1 MSNTRCVVYVA
12 RFAPG
17 REGGIQ
23 ALHFDADNGTLSIGP
38 RSGDGQV
45 FFLAASGRPDRLY
58 SLRAEKFNSPEHA
71 EEVVAWEV
79 ADEDGALRE
88 IGRARTHGLATCY
101 LSADPDGRFL
111 LAANYTGG
119 SLVSFPLDAR
129 GAPGEAA
136 SVIRLEG
143 SSVHPARQTCPH
155 PHSFLSLPGNG
166 GAMHAYAADLGSDR
180 IFGFTIDPDTGQCVP
195 MEPEFCAAAP
205 GSGPRHLVAH
215 PGGRFLYAIDE
226 LSNTVTPYARD
237 TGTGALTRRQP
248 VSSLPAYFA
257 GESFGGDIAI
267 SPCGGFLYATNR
279 GHDSITVFRIEADG
293 ELVRQ
298 AVVPSAGKGPQ
309 NLAFTPDGRWLLC
322 ANLPAGQI
330 TVFRVAADGLPVA
343 AGQPFAAPAPSC
355 LLVR

>member
-1 MSNTRCVVYVA
+1 MKNHIVFVA
-12 RFAPG
+12 RFASG
-17 REGGIQ
+17 LDGGIQ
-23 ALHFDADNGTLSIGP
+23 ALQFDPETGILSPGA

-71 EEVVAWEV
+71 EEVVAWEITG
-79 ADEDGALRE
+79 DDGALRE
-88 IGRARTHGLATCY
+88 IGRACTHGLATCY

-119 SLVSFPLDAR
+119 SLVSFPLDAH
-129 GAPGEAA
+129 GVPGEAA

-143 SSVHPARQTCPH
+143 SSVHPRQTSPH
-155 PHSFLSLPGNG
+155 PHSFLSIPGDG
-166 GAMHAYAADLGSDR
+166 GTVHAYAADLGSDR
-180 IFGFTIDPDTGQCVP
+180 IFGFIIDPGTAQCVP

-237 TGTGALTRRQP
+237 TDTGALTRRQP
-248 VSSLPAYFA
+248 VSSLPADFS
-257 GESFGGDIAI
+257 GESFGGDMAI

-279 GHDSITVFRIEADG
+279 GHDSIAVFRIEADG

-298 AVVPSAGKGPQ
+298 AAVPSSGKGPQ

-343 AGQPFAAPAPSC
+343 AGQPFAVVAPSC

>member
-1 MSNTRCVVYVA
+1 MSNTRCIVYVA

-17 REGGIQ
+17 RDGGIQ
-23 ALHFDADNGTLSIGP
+23 ALHFDADNGILSIGP
-38 RSGDGQV
+38 HSGDGQV

-71 EEVVAWEV
+71 EEVVAWEI
-79 ADEDGALRE
+79 AGDDGALRE
-88 IGRARTHGLATCY
+88 IGRVCTHGLATCY

-119 SLVSFPLDAR
+119 SLVSFPLDAH
-129 GAPGEAA
+129 GVPGEAA
-136 SVIRLEG
+136 SLIRLQG
-143 SSVHPARQTCPH
+143 SSVHPRQTSPH
-155 PHSFLSLPGNG
+155 PHSFLSLAGDG
-166 GAMHAYAADLGSDR
+166 GTVHAYAADLGSDR
-180 IFGFTIDPDTGQCVP
+180 IFGFIIDPDTAQCVP
-195 MEPEFCAAAP
+195 MEPGFCAAAP

-226 LSNTVTPYARD
+226 LSNTVTVYERNA
-237 TGTGALTRRQP
+237 GTGELTRRQP
-248 VSSLPAYFA
+248 VSCLPADFA

-279 GHDSITVFRIEADG
+279 GHDSIAVFRIETDG
-293 ELVRQ
+293 RPVRQ
-298 AVVPSAGKGPQ
+298 AVVPSGGQGPQ
-309 NLAFTPDGRWLLC
+309 NLACTPDGRWLLC

-343 AGQPFAAPAPSC
+343 AGQPFAVVAPSC